1 MVRAPKDRLTLD
13 LLDWQPPKVAVAYAA
28 AETRGGSLDATI
40 ARAVALALRNC
51 GADRVDIA
59 AAMTAQLGRRVTKNM
74 LDAWSSLAREEN
86 RVPLD
91 AFAALVGATGE
102 HDLLGLIPAMFG
114 YAVVPEKYA
123 EIIELHLVE
132 EKRAELERRAAAL
145 TARVRG
151 RS

>member
-1 MVRAPKDRLTLD
+1 MVRAPKDRHTLD
-13 LLDWQPPKVAVAYAA
+13 LLDWQPPKVTAAYDA

-51 GADRVDIA
+51 GKSREVVA
-59 AAMTAQLGRRVTKNM
+59 AGMSDQLGRRVTKYM
-74 LDAWSSLAREEN
+74 LDAWASLAREDN
-86 RVPLD
+86 RIPLD

-102 HDLLGLIPAMFG
+102 HELLGLIPAMFG

-132 EKRAELERRAAAL
+132 EKRSELDRRAAAL